1 MEMGDLAEGAEWG
14 QTGRGHISG
23 SFPFNPSDYRAALEY
38 QERKA
43 QEGSR

>member
-1 MEMGDLAEGAEWG
+1 MGGSARVRMKE
-14 QTGRGHISG
+14 QMGRGHISG
-23 SFPFNPSDYRAALEY
+23 SLPFNPSDYRAALEY